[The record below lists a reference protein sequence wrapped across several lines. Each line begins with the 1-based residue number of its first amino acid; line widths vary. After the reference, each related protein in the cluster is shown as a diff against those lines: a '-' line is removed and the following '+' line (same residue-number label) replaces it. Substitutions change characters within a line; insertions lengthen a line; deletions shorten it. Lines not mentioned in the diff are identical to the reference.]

1 MCIAIYTRNYI
12 YILFFF
18 LNIFRMM
25 ATLCDEKHTHQ
36 DRQALIFD
44 IPRILYI
51 NRKNLC
57 ARPAREGNEKP
68 DAEKTARVSRI
79 FPSFFFFTSARL
91 VSNCNLSKRPLLY
104 SRPDFAYTSVNLAPS
119 LRCISLSS
127 SFRNRFEISRKNA
140 RKPNEYQTLNLYY

>member
-1 MCIAIYTRNYI
+1 MYCNLHSKLHI
-12 YILFFF
+12 YIIFLFKYIPNDGD
-18 LNIFRMM
+18 LVRR
-25 ATLCDEKHTHQ
+25 ESHTHQ

-140 RKPNEYQTLNLYY
+140 RKPNEYRTLNLY